1 MRELVAVSS
10 PDVLGAL
17 GAALD
22 GTGPALLPI
31 GPGETAISS
40 LTGPVEDE
48 IALVVATSG
57 STGQPKGVLLS
68 AAALRASAEATHAR
82 LGGPGTWLLALSAH
96 HIAGVQVLI
105 RSLLAG
111 SEPGVLTGQGF
122 RPSAFADAARAVL
135 DRAGRHYTS
144 LVPTQLVRLL
154 ADGGAGLEALAAFD
168 GVLLGGAATPAE
180 LLSQARAAGVSAVT
194 TYGMS
199 ETCGGCVYDGIPLD
213 GVRVRLDED
222 GRISLSGPV
231 LASGYRGASPTSAFA
246 EGWFHTNDLG
256 QVEPDGRLTVLGRAD
271 DMIISGGVN
280 VAPALVERV
289 LCAEPD
295 VLEACVF
302 GLPDPEWGQLV
313 AAVVVPAD
321 QAAPPSSARL
331 RALVSDRLGGPFAPK
346 RIAVVPELPLR
357 GPGKVDRRA
366 LAATMINM
374 KNSGIISR

>member
-31 GPGETAISS
+31 APGETAPAS
-40 LTGPVEDE
+40 LTGPVKEE
-48 IALVVATSG
+48 IALAVATSG
-57 STGQPKGVLLS
+57 STGEPKGVLLS

-82 LGGPGTWLLALSAH
+82 LGGPGTWLLALSPH

-135 DRAGRHYTS
+135 DRPGRHYTS

-180 LLSQARAAGVSAVT
+180 LLSQARAAGVAAVT

-199 ETCGGCVYDGIPLD
+199 ETCGGCVYDGVPLD
-213 GVRVRLDED
+213 GVRVRLDQD

-231 LASGYRGASPTSAFA
+231 LASGYRGASASAFA

-256 QVEPDGRLTVLGRAD
+256 QFEPDGRLTVLGRAD

-295 VLEACVF
+295 VLEACVL
-302 GLPDPEWGQLV
+302 GLPHPEWGQLV
-313 AAVVVPAD
+313 AAAVVPAD
-321 QAAPPSSARL
+321 QAVPPSPSRL
-331 RALVSDRLGGPFAPK
+331 RALVSAQLGGAFAPK
-346 RIAVVPELPLR
+346 RIELVPELPLR

-366 LAATMINM
+366 LAAMMINM
-374 KNSGIISR
+374 KDSGIISR